1 MNVVIKKTLAL
12 ISLMLLTHDLF
23 SQDSNVELPL
33 IGDRLSGAV
42 SQTQEE
48 ILGRQFLRDLKER
61 VKNIVRSNCSGMDRT
76 VHLQN
81 W

>member
-42 SQTQEE
+42 SQ
-48 ILGRQFLRDLKER
+48 
-61 VKNIVRSNCSGMDRT
+61 
-76 VHLQN
+76 
-81 W
+81 